1 MIKIGSLPLSKAY
14 CNGDLQKVVLNGSV
28 LYESA
33 PAGTS
38 LNYTINIYGYMYDC
52 EDILCC
58 FDNTDPEDSSLGYLD
73 FDPQEMHSSGSISI
87 QAAHISEWQPF
98 YIQVIRYSEPIEYGV
113 CEGTFNGNAITFTG
127 YDSMSWISEGLT
139 LQPGTNTLTLTLTLN
154 D

>member
-1 MIKIGSLPLSKAY
+1 MIKIGSSPLSKLY
-14 CNGDLQKVVLNGSV
+14 CNGDIKKTVLNGSV

-38 LNYTINIYGYMYDC
+38 LNYTINIYGYMFDC
-52 EDILCC
+52 EEILCC
-58 FDNTDPEDSSLGYLD
+58 FDNTDPEDSSLDYLD

-87 QAAHISEWQPF
+87 QAAYVHVWQPF
-98 YIQVIRYSEPIEYGV
+98 YIQVIRYLETIEYGV

-127 YDSMSWISEGLT
+127 YDSMSWISSALI
-139 LQPGTNTLTLTLTLN
+139 LQEGTNTLTITLQLN